1 MIEKTLII
9 IKPDAINRGL
19 LGEIV
24 QRFER
29 KGLKIVA
36 MKMMHLHDKLLE
48 EHYPHIKD
56 KPFFPGVKKFM
67 QASPTVVLVL
77 EGFEAV
83 EVVRLMCGPTK
94 ASIAPAGTIRGDY
107 ALSVQSNVV
116 HASDSKETAKK
127 EIKRFFKEDEIL
139 NYEKIDYELLL
150 APDEKRKR

>member
-139 NYEKIDYELLL
+139 NYEKIDYELIL
-150 APDEKRKR
+150 APDERR

>member
-1 MIEKTLII
+1 MIEQTLIL

-24 QRFER
+24 HRFER

-36 MKMMHLHDKLLE
+36 MKIMHL
-48 EHYPHIKD
+48 KD

-67 QASPTVVLVL
+67 QASPTVIMVV

-83 EVVRLMCGPTK
+83 EIARLMCGPTK
-94 ASIAPAGTIRGDY
+94 ASQAPAGTIRGDY

-116 HASDSKETAKK
+116 HASDSKETARQ
-127 EIKRFFKEDEIL
+127 EIKRFFKKEEVLEYD
-139 NYEKIDYELLL
+139 KIDFELLL